1 MKPNEDRTLQ
11 KFLMISHGGT
21 IRNAV
26 RLLLEMKDPGFEIT
40 EDKVPPISN
49 ASLTVIDLA
58 LDRHTL
64 KIQKLDIKSDNSHL
78 SDMVTG
84 IKDI

>member
-1 MKPNEDRTLQ
+1 
-11 KFLMISHGGT
+11 
-21 IRNAV
+21 
-26 RLLLEMKDPGFEIT
+26 MKDPGFENT
-40 EDKVPPISN
+40 DDKIPSISN

-58 LDRHTL
+58 LDRHSL
-64 KIQKLDIKSDNSHL
+64 QIQKLDIKSDNSHL